1 VNATAEKPL
10 VGEPV
15 VLAEEIL
22 TDPLTVFTERAEA
35 MARARQAGEI
45 LLCDAVDKIQQVAE
59 GFGLV
64 IELGQDAVQAM
75 MAEIFAPVRRAGAT
89 PTAAIADDQYEGL
102 SSTFAAVCRVADGKQ
117 APKADRPAHRP
128 TARALVDDDV
138 SLERT
143 WQELNAR
150 APDAFAEA
158 EEVAS

>member
-59 GFGLV
+59 
-64 IELGQDAVQAM
+64 ASAWSSSS
-75 MAEIFAPVRRAGAT
+75 ARTRCRR
-89 PTAAIADDQYEGL
+89 
-102 SSTFAAVCRVADGKQ
+102 
-117 APKADRPAHRP
+117 
-128 TARALVDDDV
+128 
-138 SLERT
+138 
-143 WQELNAR
+143 
-150 APDAFAEA
+150 
-158 EEVAS
+158 